1 MKDKQ
6 KKCYICSSYEHLKR
20 DFPHRAKYDDAS
32 TPARA
37 KGRERDEGKRNM
49 KTNFTRRDV
58 LGIFGEDQDVGTE
71 NWEMWTMSTAYMK

>member
-20 DFPHRAKYDDAS
+20 GCPHRAKYDDAS

-37 KGRERDEGKRNM
+37 IGGERDEGKSNM
-49 KTNFTRRDV
+49 KTKFTRRDV
-58 LGIFGEDQDVGTE
+58 LGIFGEDQDVEATEIGTRGR
-71 NWEMWTMSTAYMK
+71 W